1 VNTSTRRTLIGA
13 LLLAATLLAALW
25 LAGASGGARAVV
37 RPTPLKPPPTAEPL
51 VPTPLPEYRAT
62 ALPRTSEAPTATD
75 RPTAVVMPLVIQPS
89 ASSESPTVQA
99 TTFSRASE
107 TPAVEDRPAATSTPR
122 GVQPM
127 VSSAAPTVRATTFPR
142 ASETPVAV
150 EQLAATSTPRGDQ
163 PQASSDRARVGA
175 ALPVGPGLGKLTDYV
190 WDGAEPGWYLSWNV
204 DPRPV
209 PGARFAQMVRVRED
223 GFSPASETIRLAA
236 QANPGSLWL
245 IGNEPDVKWQDNVTP
260 ERYAAVYGELHAAI
274 KAADPT
280 AQVAIGGVSQPTPLR
295 MAYLDRVLDA
305 YRAQFGTEM
314 PVDVWN
320 IHAFILREERD
331 SWGVDIP
338 PGMDVAQGKLYEIVD
353 HNNMA
358 IFRQQIIDFRRWM
371 AQHGLRDRPLIITE
385 YGILMPASYGFPPDV
400 VSDFLV
406 STFDYYLTARD
417 PELGYPADD
426 NRLVQAF
433 MWFSTAY
440 NVYPTSNL
448 FDPETHKVTP
458 VGETFKAYVSGLH

>member
-1 VNTSTRRTLIGA
+1 MNISTRRTLIGA
-13 LLLAATLLAALW
+13 LLLAVTLLVALW
-25 LAGASGGARAVV
+25 LMGASGRAGTAA

-62 ALPRTSEAPTATD
+62 ALPHASEAPTAPD
-75 RPTAVVMPLVIQPS
+75 RPTA
-89 ASSESPTVQA
+89 
-99 TTFSRASE
+99 
-107 TPAVEDRPAATSTPR
+107 AV
-122 GVQPM
+122 
-127 VSSAAPTVRATTFPR
+127 
-142 ASETPVAV
+142 
-150 EQLAATSTPRGDQ
+150 TPRGDQ
-163 PQASSDRARVGA
+163 PAVAPEVPTVRPTASPRVLGTPVEAKQPTAAVTLHIDRPSPGSERARVGA
-175 ALPVGPGLGKLTDYV
+175 ALALGKFSDYD
-190 WDGAEPGWYLSWNV
+190 WDGAEPGWYLNWNV
-204 DPRPV
+204 DPQPV
-209 PGARFAQMVRVRED
+209 PGVRFAQMVRVHEN
-223 GFSPASETIRLAA
+223 GFSPALETIRLAA

-274 KAADPT
+274 KSADPA

-320 IHAFILREERD
+320 VHAFILREERD
-331 SWGVDIP
+331 SWGVAIP

-358 IFRQQIIDFRRWM
+358 IFRQQLIDFRRWM
-371 AQHGLRDRPLIITE
+371 AQRGLRDKPLIVTE

-433 MWFSTAY
+433 MWFSIAY
-440 NVYPTSNL
+440 DIYPTSNL
-448 FDPETHKVTP
+448 FDPETHRVTP
-458 VGETFKAYVSGLH
+458 VGETFKAYVSGLR